1 MAYLVAQA
9 CLRGWPMRIF
19 VPLLISFCGPLCLPS
34 VAAEPPAP
42 ASTAAGGE
50 KTPAPEPA
58 AAKTNPVAPTAN
70 DSSSPSPSAASKAPL
85 AAANASPS
93 SLQDSANSQDKSLR
107 ARGYKPESRG
117 GTTVYCRKEAVLG
130 SRFENKICRSA
141 AELEHDSQAGK
152 DMVQDMQRVGSAG
165 PKSN

>member
-1 MAYLVAQA
+1 
-9 CLRGWPMRIF
+9 MRIF
-19 VPLLISFCGPLCLPS
+19 VPLLISFCGPLCLPA

-42 ASTAAGGE
+42 ASAVADGE
-50 KTPAPEPA
+50 KISAPEPA
-58 AAKTNPVAPTAN
+58 AANTKPTAPATN
-70 DSSSPSPSAASKAPL
+70 DSSNPSPSAASKAPL

-93 SLQDSANSQDKSLR
+93 SLQDAANSQDKSLR
-107 ARGYKPESRG
+107 ARGYKPETRG

-165 PKSN
+165 PRSN